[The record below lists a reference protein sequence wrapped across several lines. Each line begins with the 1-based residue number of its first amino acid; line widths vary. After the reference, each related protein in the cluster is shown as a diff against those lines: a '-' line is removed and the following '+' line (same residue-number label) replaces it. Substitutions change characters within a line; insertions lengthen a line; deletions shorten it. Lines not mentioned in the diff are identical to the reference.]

1 MVKGLSR
8 RVIVVDSPDPHIF
21 EQAIFIAQRRG
32 SGQRRG
38 HLPAG
43 GGPGHPHC
51 QGLCPVPR
59 RAAPAAAA
67 HVPVAGG
74 PSGRRGHRR
83 GVAFGHADL
92 IPLLFSYHF
101 SPHLGADGVS
111 RSALP
116 FCPGAVSYGW
126 EAGKPALPSADRKA
140 PCGKCRISFIS
151 IIMYEAGNPLSK
163 FSQFPVANFFCV

>member
-21 EQAIFIAQRRG
+21 EQAIFIVRNDAAVG
-32 SGQRRG
+32 SGGVTSQQVVDQAIRIAKDYARSHG
-38 HLPAG
+38 
-43 GGPGHPHC
+43 
-51 QGLCPVPR
+51 
-59 RAAPAAAA
+59 APAAAA

-101 SPHLGADGVS
+101 SPHLGADGV
-111 RSALP
+111 
-116 FCPGAVSYGW
+116 
-126 EAGKPALPSADRKA
+126 
-140 PCGKCRISFIS
+140 
-151 IIMYEAGNPLSK
+151 
-163 FSQFPVANFFCV
+163 FPVRPPFLSRRCLLWMGSRQTRTAFGG